1 MHTVK
6 DTVSLLFLK
15 KMIRRRL
22 LAALAVAAALGF
34 TVPAAA
40 SIPAVTP
47 VAAVQLPATADRCC
61 SGDANGDAEAL
72 PCGYPLEGG
81 DRLARSSAALGDI
94 DGDGTPDVAVGTSRD
109 GDGANHAGAVYVLNL
124 NADGT
129 EKHTQKISAA
139 YGMVMEWQTRS
150 PKEASMP
157 WKRKIVLGTLWVG

>member
-1 MHTVK
+1 
-6 DTVSLLFLK
+6 
-15 KMIRRRL
+15 MIRRRL

-81 DRLARSSAALGDI
+81 DRRARSSAALGDI

-109 GDGANHAGAVYVLNL
+109 GDGANPPDRPGIVFRASRRGAQLCGGRSREVPGA
-124 NADGT
+124 ADVRVRVNVFVVSVVNIARG
-129 EKHTQKISAA
+129 
-139 YGMVMEWQTRS
+139 R
-150 PKEASMP
+150 
-157 WKRKIVLGTLWVG
+157 